1 MTEIVFNVWEMQG
14 KHWQPNDRLTTAEF
28 SNIIVVS
35 VYALKPE
42 TCSDW
47 SSVLSLSDSVATS

>member
-1 MTEIVFNVWEMQG
+1 MTKYHLMIMINNTDSG
-14 KHWQPNDRLTTAEF
+14 GILKATA
-28 SNIIVVS
+28 S
-35 VYALKPE
+35 YALKPE